1 MAPCAAAVRACS
13 GAADTEE
20 EAHARA
26 DALVH
31 AGVVL
36 RFNGIVYLK
45 PQEVSELVY
54 RVSDHTSS
62 NCSTARIYTQQQQS
76 QPPRKQLVL
85 QNASRLGQL
94 INSMQAWSSSHS

>member
-1 MAPCAAAVRACS
+1 MLFSTSAAAAVLLPLCGPCS

-54 RVSDHTSS
+54 RVSGSS
-62 NCSTARIYTQQQQS
+62 NNSSIWCSRCSRKQTLTAADVHATGVQGGQQQ
-76 QPPRKQLVL
+76 R
-85 QNASRLGQL
+85 
-94 INSMQAWSSSHS
+94 

>member
-1 MAPCAAAVRACS
+1 MACFHPLALHFAAALRGCS

-54 RVSDHTSS
+54 RVS
-62 NCSTARIYTQQQQS
+62 N
-76 QPPRKQLVL
+76 
-85 QNASRLGQL
+85 
-94 INSMQAWSSSHS
+94 SSSSRSTSRSSSTNRDIPSSRRSSAHAG

>member
-1 MAPCAAAVRACS
+1 MVWRCS

-54 RVSDHTSS
+54 RVS
-62 NCSTARIYTQQQQS
+62 
-76 QPPRKQLVL
+76 
-85 QNASRLGQL
+85 
-94 INSMQAWSSSHS
+94 SSSSSRH

>member
-1 MAPCAAAVRACS
+1 MLLRCVARS

-36 RFNGIVYLK
+36 RFNGIVYLR

-54 RVSDHTSS
+54 RV
-62 NCSTARIYTQQQQS
+62 R
-76 QPPRKQLVL
+76 
-85 QNASRLGQL
+85 
-94 INSMQAWSSSHS
+94 SSSSM